1 VWAWRHKQGVVW
13 RFCYDII
20 CRPACPALESRRDEN
35 GEAST
40 RPGLTDAG
48 GSVFLPVDVA
58 AACGDRRIRLPAL
71 LQIHAGIFVAWVMLS
86 VAQPALIVTRSV
98 ALHRRLGWVGAG
110 LATAMVVLAG
120 WAILFALWSDSLP
133 PFYPPALFI
142 VRGLFAVAVFA
153 GLVTAAILLRRHAA
167 WHKRLMLCA
176 TIVVMAP
183 GLERALPLP
192 LFGSVWPFVVDG
204 LLDLIALAGPAV
216 DLVLRR
222 RVHPAYIWGV
232 GAIIAG
238 QASVDILAPTPIART
253 LLRMVGA
260 H

>member
-1 VWAWRHKQGVVW
+1 MILSAGRLA
-13 RFCYDII
+13 
-20 CRPACPALESRRDEN
+20 RPSNLQ
-35 GEAST
+35 
-40 RPGLTDAG
+40 PGL
-48 GSVFLPVDVA
+48 GSPTRADRYFFLWMSLLLAAIVVFGFSHTVPFDLAPP
-58 AACGDRRIRLPAL
+58 GLPAL